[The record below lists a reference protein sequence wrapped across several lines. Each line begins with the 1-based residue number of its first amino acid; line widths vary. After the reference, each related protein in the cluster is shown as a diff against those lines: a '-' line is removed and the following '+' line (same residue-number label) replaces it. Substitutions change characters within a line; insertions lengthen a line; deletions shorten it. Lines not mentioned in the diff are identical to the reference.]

1 MRLGSVRF
9 RTPRCVWTASAA
21 KSAPV
26 DLKADHLSGDPTDVP
41 SDSDDGPPSR
51 RAKSKYLLLALIAAA
66 VVAVDQITKQLA
78 LDGLSDV
85 PIVVID
91 GVFRLRLAFNSGGA
105 FGLLQG
111 LPGFFLIASSVV
123 VCLIVFWVRNL
134 DDPRTIAPLGLI
146 LGGGLGNLADRVLR
160 DLDGHV
166 VDFLDFYVW
175 PVFNLAD
182 SAIVIGV
189 LATFW
194 FSFRLERDPGS

>member
-1 MRLGSVRF
+1 MRLASVRF
-9 RTPRCVWTASAA
+9 RTPRCVWIASAA
-21 KSAPV
+21 KSAHV
-26 DLKADHLSGDPTDVP
+26 DLKEDHLRGDPIDAP
-41 SDSDDGPPSR
+41 PDSDDVPPGRRRGSR
-51 RAKSKYLLLALIAAA
+51 YLLLGLTAAA
-66 VVAVDQITKQLA
+66 VLLVDQITKQLA
-78 LDGLSDV
+78 LDGLSDA

-111 LPGFFLIASSVV
+111 LPGFFLIATSVV

-134 DDPRTIAPLGLI
+134 DDPRTIVPLGLI
-146 LGGGLGNLADRVLR
+146 LGGGLGNLADRVMR
-160 DLDGHV
+160 DFNGNV
-166 VDFLDFYVW
+166 VDFLDFHVW

-194 FSFRLERDPGS
+194 FSFRSERDPGP

>member
-1 MRLGSVRF
+1 MRLASERF

-26 DLKADHLSGDPTDVP
+26 DLKADHLRGDSTDAPT
-41 SDSDDGPPSR
+41 DSDDGLPAR
-51 RAKSKYLLLALIAAA
+51 RSGSGYLLLGLIAAA
-66 VVAVDQITKQLA
+66 VLAVDQITKQLA
-78 LDGLSDV
+78 LDGLSDAPV
-85 PIVVID
+85 VVID

-111 LPGFFLIASSVV
+111 LPGFFLIATIVV

-160 DLDGHV
+160 DLDGTV
-166 VDFLDFYVW
+166 VDFLDFHVW

-194 FSFRLERDPGS
+194 FSFRSERAPGS

>member
-1 MRLGSVRF
+1 MRLASVRF
-9 RTPRCVWTASAA
+9 RTPPSAWTASAA

-26 DLKADHLSGDPTDVP
+26 DLKAYLLRGDPTDAP
-41 SDSDDGPPSR
+41 TDSEDGPPSR
-51 RAKSKYLLLALIAAA
+51 RGKSGYLLLGLIAAA
-66 VVAVDQITKQLA
+66 VVAVDQVTKQLA
-78 LDGLSDV
+78 LDALSDAPV
-85 PIVVID
+85 VVID

-111 LPGFFLIASSVV
+111 LPGFFLVATIVV
-123 VCLIVFWVRNL
+123 VCLIVFWVRNV

-160 DLDGHV
+160 DFDGNV
-166 VDFLDFYVW
+166 VDFLDFYIW

-189 LATFW
+189 LATLW
-194 FSFRLERDPGS
+194 FSFRSERDPGS

>member
-1 MRLGSVRF
+1 MRLASVRF

-26 DLKADHLSGDPTDVP
+26 DLKADHLRGDSTGAPT
-41 SDSDDGPPSR
+41 DSDDGPPSR
-51 RAKSKYLLLALIAAA
+51 RGKSGYLLLALIAAA

-78 LDGLSDV
+78 LDGLSDA

-111 LPGFFLIASSVV
+111 LPGFFLIATIVV

-160 DLDGHV
+160 DFDGNV
-166 VDFLDFYVW
+166 VDFLDFHVW

-194 FSFRLERDPGS
+194 FSFRSERDPGS